1 MSWLSSAIKD
11 VEKFFENN
19 PAGQTALSNLETAGL
34 NLAELS
40 VNEVLG
46 KIPGGAIGSAIA
58 DAFIQDVI
66 VGLQGKMSKPTTG
79 VQTR

>member
-1 MSWLSSAIKD
+1 MSWLSAAIKD

-34 NLAELS
+34 NLAEVA

-58 DAFIQDVI
+58 DAFIDDVI
-66 VGLQGKMSKPTTG
+66 VGLQAKKSKPP
-79 VQTR
+79 VQAQA